1 MYRQRIARLE
11 QQLKDLDA
19 KILAAEQDKDFTVYA
34 LKDMK
39 IDRNDVY
46 LELRRYTR
54 LQWEEEHERVRFDE
68 DDI

>member
-19 KILAAEQDKDFTVYA
+19 KISAAEQGNEFTVDA

-39 IDRNDVY
+39 IDRLDVY

-54 LQWEEEHERVRFDE
+54 LQWDEDHERVNFE
-68 DDI
+68 DDR